1 MKTTGI
7 TRPIDA
13 LGRIV
18 IPMEIRESF
27 GIKPKDNLEIFV
39 NGDQI
44 VLKKPVDSCVFCGTD
59 EELVNFQDKKVCKAC
74 LLGLQKL

>member
-1 MKTTGI
+1 MTNRRFLLYNESAEYTANSRESEQTLMKTTGI

-44 VLKKPVDSCVFCGTD
+44 VLKKPVDS
-59 EELVNFQDKKVCKAC
+59 
-74 LLGLQKL
+74 